1 VHPAR
6 LAFFLDIVET
16 AVDNRVERIE
26 LGRGPAVGCPAAA
39 SRRPAATA
47 LTLSATP
54 LAAAISP
61 GAVPPIALTAFVRTR
76 AAGARLAGP
85 CLAYRLIAAATAV
98 RAF

>member
-1 VHPAR
+1 M
-6 LAFFLDIVET
+6 
-16 AVDNRVERIE
+16 
-26 LGRGPAVGCPAAA
+26 
-39 SRRPAATA
+39 
-47 LTLSATP
+47 SATP
-54 LAAAISP
+54 LAAAILSP